1 MNTPTKIYKDMLI
14 KALQDLLD
22 YPDEQYQG
30 AKNMLDNFVHNLER
44 IQLAEDELFFNFNQ
58 AMMEM
63 AKKVNSDKL
72 ASKNPIRYKN

>member
-1 MNTPTKIYKDMLI
+1 MLI

-22 YPDEQYQG
+22 YPEEQYHG
-30 AKNMLDNFVHNLER
+30 AKNMLDNFIHNIEQ

-58 AMMEM
+58 ALMDM

-72 ASKNPIRYKN
+72 ASKNLIRYKN

>member
-22 YPDEQYQG
+22 YPEEQYQG
-30 AKNMLDNFVHNLER
+30 AKNMLDNFIHNIEQM
-44 IQLAEDELFFNFNQ
+44 QLAEDELFFNFNQ
-58 AMMEM
+58 ALMDM